1 MTTRSTPY
9 LAPSLAPLAI
19 VLAAWYATPA
29 ALAQN
34 ALDAGQQ
41 NDSSYRSSRGSG
53 RDRANEAVPQ
63 GRALDANSR
72 VGSGGINE
80 VGTDWRAEIALRNA
94 IVTGNVGGGKA
105 FRGDIGYSDTA
116 DFRADTGADDF
127 FEFQR
132 DAATSGVIGLRGVS
146 GLQNVLGRSASAGAY
161 SGEFIVRRAATST
174 RGVDVVEGPQPEA
187 PLLIDPYGG
196 IRGALRSTSD
206 AVLSRST
213 RPAILAQVAEARS
226 GRTGLFVASSLQ
238 GARPLSPKNAAIDW
252 NRLNNPQLFEAQQP
266 EVPTIAPPPPAPDGS
281 LQPGETPRVG
291 RQVESVSPFQALND
305 TLRERSEAFR
315 ATRLNDPELRVEPEI
330 PGDGAPQET
339 PEDERETSVERFN
352 RELDELRNDLLR
364 RLEAREAPAAA
375 SLRPDA
381 SDAEIKPGDDIV
393 RRARELID
401 HGQARVER
409 LLAEQGVN
417 DLHTLHMRRGEEA
430 LAQARFFEAEE
441 LFTAAIAANP
451 DDPMASAGRVN
462 AEVGA
467 GLYRSAAFNL
477 RTLFSRY
484 PEMIPALFAEN
495 LFPSES
501 RVTQIRDALREHVEK
516 RRPFARDAALLMA
529 YIGFQ
534 RQRPGDIEAAFN
546 AMDVMDIEQS
556 TTPTDLERVLREVWL
571 SEPAPA
577 TPR

>member
-1 MTTRSTPY
+1 MTPRLTRHLTAH
-9 LAPSLAPLAI
+9 LTPLAI
-19 VLAAWYATPA
+19 VLAAATATPTA
-29 ALAQN
+29 VAQN
-34 ALDAGQQ
+34 ALDPGQQ
-41 NDSSYRSSRGSG
+41 NDSAYRSSRGSG

-80 VGTDWRAEIALRNA
+80 VGTDWSAEIALRNA

-161 SGEFIVRRAATST
+161 SGEFIVRRAAFST
-174 RGVDVVEGPQPEA
+174 RGVDVVEGPQPAA

-206 AVLSRST
+206 AVLTRST
-213 RPAILAQVAEARS
+213 RPAILAQVSEARS
-226 GRTGLFVASSLQ
+226 GKTGLFVASSLQ
-238 GARPLSPKNAAIDW
+238 GARPLSPTNAAIDW
-252 NRLNNPQLFEAQQP
+252 NRLNNPQLP
-266 EVPTIAPPPPAPDGS
+266 RVPTITPPPPPEDGA

-291 RQVESVSPFQALND
+291 QQVRVVSPFESLNE
-305 TLRERSEAFR
+305 TLRERSDAFR
-315 ATRLNDPELRVEPEI
+315 AQRLNDPELRVEPEV
-330 PGDGAPQET
+330 PGDGTPRET

-364 RLEAREAPAAA
+364 RLETREAPAPAA
-375 SLRPDA
+375 PRTA
-381 SDAEIKPGDDIV
+381 ESDAEIKPGDDIV

-401 HGQARVER
+401 HGQARVDR
-409 LLAEQGVN
+409 LLADEGVT
-417 DLHTLHMRRGEEA
+417 DLHALHMRRGEEA
-430 LAQARFFEAEE
+430 LAEGRFFEAEE
-441 LFTAAIAANP
+441 FFTAAIASKP

-495 LFPSES
+495 LFPSEA

-534 RQRPGDIEAAFN
+534 RQRAGDIEAAFN

-571 SEPAPA
+571 SDPAAPA
-577 TPR
+577 R